1 MFLLQPLRYWSCVAT
16 LPFTVTQAR
25 NTSRTKRKPSE
36 QRLVIEYLRVYPE
49 PSVGLTPPP
58 GSFSTVTCAMGRLK
72 PQQISQTGIFTSPL
86 CNPIT
91 PAALKSTVC
100 RECDRSKSSPNSKS
114 VDPTA
119 LGKAHNNEEQAGGQ
133 WARRPRNDWTRCFV
147 TFQVDRTKTDGKPA
161 SAAAGGGC
169 KKKRTGC
176 RWNIFFTS
184 ACLWRSNEECEVC
197 VWC

>member
-1 MFLLQPLRYWSCVAT
+1 MFLLQPLGYRSCVAT

-25 NTSRTKRKPSE
+25 NTSRAKRKPRE
-36 QRLVIEYLRVYPE
+36 RRLVIEYLRVYPE

-119 LGKAHNNEEQAGGQ
+119 LCKHTTMKSRQAANRHAGREMIGH
-133 WARRPRNDWTRCFV
+133 
-147 TFQVDRTKTDGKPA
+147 
-161 SAAAGGGC
+161 AA
-169 KKKRTGC
+169 
-176 RWNIFFTS
+176 
-184 ACLWRSNEECEVC
+184 L
-197 VWC
+197 